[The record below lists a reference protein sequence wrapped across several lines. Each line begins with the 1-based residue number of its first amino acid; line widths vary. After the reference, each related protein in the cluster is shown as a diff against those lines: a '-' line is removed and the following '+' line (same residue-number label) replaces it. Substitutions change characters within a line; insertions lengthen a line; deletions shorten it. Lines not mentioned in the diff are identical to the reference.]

1 MNRSEVNAIIDQA
14 ASFMSRQGMTLPP
27 FAAWRPQKWARLG
40 AEADEI
46 RDCHLGWDITDFGSG
61 RFRETGLV
69 LLTLRNGHPTK
80 ARYRGKTYCEKAMV
94 VGEGQ
99 VTPMHFHW
107 NKAEDIINR
116 GGGNLLIRFYQATAA
131 EGLARSR
138 SFTLSVDGVRRQ
150 LAAGAVLRL
159 RPGESVC
166 ITSRIYHTFWGEPGR
181 GAVLVGE
188 VSKVN
193 DDERDNRFLDP
204 VGRFPAIEEDVRPT
218 RLLCMEYPRPA
229 RKARR

>member
-1 MNRSEVNAIIDQA
+1 MKRSEVNAIIDEA
-14 ASFMSRQGMTLPP
+14 TRFMTRQGQALPP
-27 FAAWRPQKWARLG
+27 FAAWSPRRWARLG

-46 RDCHLGWDITDFGSG
+46 RDCHLGWDITDFGLG
-61 RFRETGLV
+61 RFHKIGLV

-116 GGGNLLIRFYQATAA
+116 GGGNLLIRFYKATRSD
-131 EGLARSR
+131 GLDRRRKVA
-138 SFTLSVDGVRRQ
+138 LSVDGVRRE
-150 LAAGAVLRL
+150 LAPGAVLRL

-166 ITSRIYHTFWGEPGR
+166 ITSRIYHTFWGEKGR
-181 GAVLVGE
+181 GPVLVGE

-218 RLLCMEYPRPA
+218 RLLCMEYPR
-229 RKARR
+229 